1 MNRPCRN
8 AQITILGSVMFSVF
22 ALGCAHTIVVEIP
35 PRIDLQ
41 AYQTIGIVEFSSN
54 STNATEKLNQF
65 ATQKFMSVIQS
76 AQPQVRFLEL
86 GPEEVVLK
94 SIDRARLDP
103 DAMKALGKKHGVS
116 TMFTGTYEISNVKPK
131 VRLGED
137 LSSVSAS
144 ANVNVSMVSKHW
156 DTGTGATVWTNSRQ
170 GHWPV
175 ASVQKDTRNPVS
187 FSLSIPE
194 DQYEQFIGELVY
206 ALTND
211 FRPHHEKRKVPKQ

>member
-1 MNRPCRN
+1 MKRLCRN
-8 AQITILGSVMFSVF
+8 AHVTILGSVIFSVF

-41 AYQTIGIVEFSSN
+41 PYQTIGIMEFSST
-54 STNATEKLNQF
+54 SANATAKLNQF
-65 ATQKFMSVIQS
+65 ATQQFMSVIQS
-76 AQPQVRFLEL
+76 AQPGVRFLEL
-86 GPEEVVLK
+86 GPEEQVLK
-94 SIDRARLDP
+94 SVGRQRLDP
-103 DAMKALGKKHGVS
+103 DAMKVLGKKHGVG

-144 ANVNVSMVSKHW
+144 ANVNVAMVSKHW
-156 DTGTGATVWTNSRQ
+156 DTGTGATVWSHSRQ
-170 GHWPV
+170 GQWPV

-194 DQYEQFIGELVY
+194 EQYEQFIEKLVY

-211 FRPHHEKRKVPKQ
+211 FRPHYKKQTVPKQ